1 MYKAMTRKGGV
12 MVLGC
17 GGITPLDGYQRQTY
31 CGCHGKI
38 RKSKWRKKNHAR
50 GGFSNG
56 KLLCITGHP
65 SYHR

>member
-1 MYKAMTRKGGV
+1 